1 MSPVDLED
9 LVRYV
14 GLTVSLVGA
23 FVVSPT
29 AAVDLVRRSRTA
41 VLAAARRAAG
51 YLGLVTPTPQNVSVG
66 SGIGLTSGVGTV
78 TATSNAW
85 IENDTLEQKIERLR
99 NRIDGIDEQLRQTR
113 EEMRADKQAAQQ
125 ALNEARG

>member
-99 NRIDGIDEQLRQTR
+99 NRIDGINEQLRQTR